1 MDGKRSQNAYSLTG
15 VIMTEK
21 IMEEIL
27 CLNPVP
33 GEFGGCT
40 VDGHSDEYYK
50 GFIDGCASVGNT
62 REAAK
67 DSQMTN
73 PFHNRY
79 LLMLIGLY
87 IDRWIV

>member
-1 MDGKRSQNAYSLTG
+1 MDGKRSQNPYSLTG

-21 IMEEIL
+21 IMKEIL
-27 CLNPVP
+27 CLILYRANSVDVRSTDIVMSSIRDSSTVVP
-33 GEFGGCT
+33 LLEILG
-40 VDGHSDEYYK
+40 K
-50 GFIDGCASVGNT
+50 
-62 REAAK
+62 AAK
-67 DSQMTN
+67 DSQMIN

>member
-1 MDGKRSQNAYSLTG
+1 MHSLTG

-21 IMEEIL
+21 KMEEIF
-27 CLNPVP
+27 CLILYRLNSVDVRLADIVMSIIRDSSTVVP
-33 GEFGGCT
+33 LLEILG
-40 VDGHSDEYYK
+40 K
-50 GFIDGCASVGNT
+50 
-62 REAAK
+62 AAK

-87 IDRWIV
+87 IDLWIV